1 MLRQM
6 THVADTRP
14 SQKLL
19 LRSRWENIGVAP
31 IYHDWPLAYRMR
43 SAADKLAAKWI
54 SAAQLRRWF
63 PSVQHGVEDIV
74 VLPEDIPD
82 GSYDLDVAILDQSG
96 RAPFVDLAIAG
107 KRQDGWYTISTVMVR
122 R

>member
-1 MLRQM
+1 
-6 THVADTRP
+6 
-14 SQKLL
+14 
-19 LRSRWENIGVAP
+19 
-31 IYHDWPLAYRMR
+31 MR